1 VTAVK
6 QDKADHPDV
15 RPVFERMPELK
26 ELGRLLI

>member
-1 VTAVK
+1 VK